1 MNTAFYKVCVYI
13 ANYCESLLHHADEL
27 FLDSNAGMIID
38 AADANIAAI
47 EYLASYA
54 PVDSIEERAILDS
67 LAYQARSCYN
77 HLHKLYRSH

>member
-13 ANYCESLLHHADEL
+13 ANYCESLLYHADEL
-27 FLDSNAGMIID
+27 FLDSNAGMIIN

-54 PVDSIEERAILDS
+54 PVASIEERAILDS
-67 LAYQARSCYN
+67 LAYQSRSCYN